1 MTKYPF
7 YATIYSQEKGD
18 IMVEKKITDKDII
31 RKLVNRNDNT
41 MLIQY
46 NTKNKRAWFKT
57 DSMIKRKAIDL
68 SRVIN
73 L

>member
-1 MTKYPF
+1 
-7 YATIYSQEKGD
+7 
-18 IMVEKKITDKDII
+18 MVEKVIDNKDVIKKI
-31 RKLVNRNDNT
+31 VNRNDNT

>member
-1 MTKYPF
+1 
-7 YATIYSQEKGD
+7 
-18 IMVEKKITDKDII
+18 MVKKVIKNKDII
-31 RKLVNRNDNT
+31 KNLVNRNDDT

>member
-1 MTKYPF
+1 
-7 YATIYSQEKGD
+7 
-18 IMVEKKITDKDII
+18 MVEKIINNKDII
-31 RKLVNRNDNT
+31 KQLVNRNDNT

-57 DSMIKRKAIDL
+57 ETMIKRKAIDL

>member
-1 MTKYPF
+1 
-7 YATIYSQEKGD
+7 
-18 IMVEKKITDKDII
+18 MVEKIITDKDII
-31 RKLVNRNDNT
+31 RKLVNRNDNIV
-41 MLIQY
+41 LIQY
-46 NTKNKRAWFKT
+46 NIKNKRAWFKT

>member
-1 MTKYPF
+1 
-7 YATIYSQEKGD
+7 
-18 IMVEKKITDKDII
+18 MVEKVIKNKDII
-31 RKLVNRNDNT
+31 KNLVNRNDDT

>member
-1 MTKYPF
+1 
-7 YATIYSQEKGD
+7 
-18 IMVEKKITDKDII
+18 MVEKMITDRDII
-31 RKLVNRNDNT
+31 KKLVNRNDIV

-46 NTKNKRAWFKT
+46 NTKNRRAWFKT
-57 DSMIKRKAIDL
+57 NSMIKRKAIDL

>member
-1 MTKYPF
+1 
-7 YATIYSQEKGD
+7 
-18 IMVEKKITDKDII
+18 MVEKVITDKNII
-31 RKLVNRNDNT
+31 RKLVNRNDSS

-46 NTKNKRAWFKT
+46 NINNKRAWFKT
-57 DSMIKRKAIDL
+57 NSMTKRKAIDL

>member
-1 MTKYPF
+1 
-7 YATIYSQEKGD
+7 
-18 IMVEKKITDKDII
+18 MVEKIIKNKDVIK
-31 RKLVNRNDNT
+31 KLVNRNDNT
-41 MLIQY
+41 LLIQY
-46 NTKNKRAWFKT
+46 NIRNKRAWFKT

>member
-1 MTKYPF
+1 
-7 YATIYSQEKGD
+7 
-18 IMVEKKITDKDII
+18 MVEKIIKNKDVI
-31 RKLVNRNDNT
+31 KQLVNRNDNT
-41 MLIQY
+41 ILIQY

>member
-1 MTKYPF
+1 
-7 YATIYSQEKGD
+7 
-18 IMVEKKITDKDII
+18 MVEKKINNRDII
-31 RKLVNRNDNT
+31 KKLVNRNDNT

-46 NTKNKRAWFKT
+46 NTRNKRAWFKT
-57 DSMIKRKAIDL
+57 NSMIKRKAIDL

>member
-1 MTKYPF
+1 
-7 YATIYSQEKGD
+7 
-18 IMVEKKITDKDII
+18 MVEKII
-31 RKLVNRNDNT
+31 KNKNIIKNLINRNDNT

-57 DSMIKRKAIDL
+57 NSMIKRKAIDL